1 MPDLRNAITWAL
13 AVGLVLALL
22 TVGVERSRRLEAVT
36 ALAKYRADVAE
47 ATGRAEAAQRE
58 EEARRVAAIGKVVK
72 DAQRDVERARG
83 DAIAARVAGDG
94 LREQLARYRRATCAA
109 GQDSGTASGGPP
121 ADAAGDLLADVQRR
135 LDAAADGIAAHADL
149 ASAAGRACERAY
161 DALTPGK

>member
-1 MPDLRNAITWAL
+1 MIAPRHLVTLGLIAA
-13 AVGLVLALL
+13 LVLALL

-72 DAQRDVERARG
+72 DTQKDVERARS
-83 DAIAARVAGDG
+83 DAVAARVAGDG
-94 LREQLARYRRATCAA
+94 LREQIARYRRATCAA

-121 ADAAGDLLADVQRR
+121 ADAAGDLLAELQRR
-135 LDAAADGIAAHADL
+135 LDEASDGIAAHADL
-149 ASAAGRACERAY
+149 ASAAGRACERGY
-161 DALTPGK
+161 GALRSGG